1 MAGSTGERPLG
12 DIVTDPQFWL
22 LHIVNFPAI
31 FLSGWLFVATGLA
44 YDVFG
49 TPRPDEYY
57 LTTGQET
64 LPILQDRR
72 EAKQQLDQYFLQQQV
87 DEQAPALK

>member
-31 FLSGWLFVATGLA
+31 FLSGWLFVGTGLA

-49 TPRPDEYY
+49 TPRPNEYY
-57 LTTGQET
+57 LMTGQEN
-64 LPILQDRR
+64 LPIIENRL
-72 EAKQQLDQYFLQQQV
+72 EAKKQLDQYFLQQQV